1 MNDELRM
8 SQTCCDCSTIV
19 EVLNALRCWRCEGDW
34 ADMAPW
40 DESPEQPE
48 FVGDWEEA
56 AEVQAWIWNDGASG
70 GQRGDAGPAVV
81 EVDPWDVACN
91 CCGTRTNMVHPH
103 LCVPCEASYRNFTL
117 GVDDDPEYE
126 IEPDAEVEVAPP
138 TARPQRSIVPVIWQ
152 GDLEY
157 AVRFDLAA
165 ARYLVIYRFL
175 TGGPEGIQMW
185 RDSEIQPTLAEQ
197 RDGAFPSTAAV
208 ALAIALQAEHLSEL
222 PDDVYCEVCGFSWPP
237 DDQCRLH

>member
-1 MNDELRM
+1 LTGRDSAREPCVTLRVVVTAALPKGIEMNDELRM

-34 ADMAPW
+34 ADMAP
-40 DESPEQPE
+40 EY
-48 FVGDWEEA
+48 
-56 AEVQAWIWNDGASG
+56 EVSE
-70 GQRGDAGPAVV
+70 PTVV

-91 CCGTRTNMVHPH
+91 YCGTRTNMVHPH

-117 GVDDDPEYE
+117 GVDDDPEFDL
-126 IEPDAEVEVAPP
+126 EPDAEVEVAPP
-138 TARPQRSIVPVIWQ
+138 TARPQRSIVPVIWA
-152 GDLEY
+152 GDVEY

-197 RDGAFPSTAAV
+197 HAGAFPTTAAL
-208 ALAIALQAEHLSEL
+208 ALAIVLQANHLSEL
-222 PDDVYCEVCGFSWPP
+222 PDDIYCEVCGFSWPP
-237 DDQCRLH
+237 DDACRLH